1 MRLKQESGAFKASE
15 EAWAITDQYAIMIIA
30 RCRTC
35 IRIAGCLLSSA
46 KVRTI
51 TAADLIS

>member
-1 MRLKQESGAFKASE
+1 MASE
-15 EAWAITDQYAIMIIA
+15 EEWDITDQHAIMIIA
-30 RCRTC
+30 RRRTC